1 MYVDNRLIVLNSK
14 DALQINGSLLSNCV
28 FNCQGLLMDDPNI
41 LRTYISL
48 INAQIPCSFYN
59 INTTNNRLS
68 YAQLSTNFS
77 FTIPIGNYSSSSL
90 ITQLIQGFGQSS
102 VTSIILDKATG
113 KLVFTFN
120 TYTSLQPETT
130 MYSILGIQAGTE
142 FNCLAN
148 VARPTTYPLNLLGIK
163 RITIASDA
171 LNITA
176 YNSKGD
182 GNVLATIE
190 VNQAPFNM
198 LSYEQSTD
206 LNKHVLHTTLISLLD
221 IQLFDENRN
230 YINFNNIDWTMTICL
245 SIERKSDVYVR
256 SSLGDFLEKV
266 NKNPKESDN
275 MEREQREP
283 RELTQN
289 EQELKMLEG

>member
-28 FNCQGLLMDDPNI
+28 FNCQGLLMDEPNI

-59 INTTNNRLS
+59 ITATNNMLA
-68 YAQLSTNFS
+68 YAQFSTNLS

-90 ITQLIQGFGQSS
+90 ITQLIQGFGQST

-120 TYTSLQPETT
+120 TNTAFQVESTLTPT
-130 MYSILGIQAGTE
+130 LGIIGV
-142 FNCLAN
+142 FNCFAN
-148 VARPTTYPLNLLGIK
+148 VSTPTTYPLNLLGVK

-206 LNKHVLHTTLISLLD
+206 LNKHILHTTLISLLD

-245 SIERKSDVYVR
+245 SIERQSEAYVR

-266 NKNPKESDN
+266 NEKSMEIEQPK
-275 MEREQREP
+275 
-283 RELTQN
+283 ELTQN

>member
-28 FNCQGLLMDDPNI
+28 FNCQGLLMDEPNI

-59 INTTNNRLS
+59 ITATNNMLA
-68 YAQLSTNFS
+68 YAQLSTNLS

-120 TYTSLQPETT
+120 TNTSFQVESTLTPT
-130 MYSILGIQAGTE
+130 LGIIGV
-142 FNCLAN
+142 FNCFAN
-148 VARPTTYPLNLLGIK
+148 ISTPTTYPLNLLGVK

-206 LNKHVLHTTLISLLD
+206 LNKHILHTTLISLLD
-221 IQLFDENRN
+221 IQMFDENRN

-245 SIERKSDVYVR
+245 SIERQSEAYVR
-256 SSLGDFLEKV
+256 SSLGDFLEKI
-266 NKNPKESDN
+266 NEKPMEIDN
-275 MEREQREP
+275 IEQDNEQS